1 VGAEV
6 HNLQRNRSDQ
16 VTADLQKTLGLI
28 KKLMAKADSAAQ
40 IGSAEEA
47 ATFAAKANELL
58 LKHKLEMT
66 DLELASEDTDDPIED
81 GYINVAQAAGLKK
94 GGGARRAAW
103 IEGLASRLCN
113 AHFCKLLVVP
123 GSKTIRII
131 GRKSDKQIVEYL
143 LTTLV
148 REGERLAI
156 LYERVSRVSAQ
167 RAGLPIPQ
175 QPKRGFLLGFTA
187 GIGEKLREMRV
198 QVVNQGGQHAI
209 VRFQQATAA
218 VQKYFDDTLGKRVGK
233 ASAPNNSTRNGAAFH
248 AGKQA
253 GRSQSL
259 HGGLGQGGSS
269 KSGTIASGSFL
280 LGGGK

>member
-1 VGAEV
+1 
-6 HNLQRNRSDQ
+6 
-16 VTADLQKTLGLI
+16 VTADLQKTLSLI

-66 DLELASEDTDDPIED
+66 DLELATEDTDDPIED
-81 GYINVAQAAGLKK
+81 GYVDVAKAAGLKK

-187 GIGEKLREMRV
+187 GIGEKLREMRAAV
-198 QVVNQGGQHAI
+198 MQQGGQHAV
-209 VRFQQATAA
+209 VRFQQASAA
-218 VQKYFDDTLGKRVGK
+218 VQKYFDDTVGRTTKAGAPK
-233 ASAPNNSTRNGAAFH
+233 ASTANGAAFN

-259 HGGLGQGGSS
+259 HGGLGGASSS
-269 KSGTIASGSFL
+269 KSTLGKAGNL